1 MSGSSIAVRHEQ
13 IMGDLFLPLQSLYV
27 VHDSV
32 PDLSNTTI
40 QRAEILLYLSQM
52 VARWSAG
59 I

>member
-40 QRAEILLYLSQM
+40 QRAELSTHMCQ
-52 VARWSAG
+52 
-59 I
+59 

>member
-1 MSGSSIAVRHEQ
+1 MSGSSIAARGQ
-13 IMGDLFLPLQSLYV
+13 QTIGDLFLPLQSLYA